1 MKILH
6 LAVGAVL
13 LGFGT
18 LALAAEFRIDTTE
31 ADGRLVDNI
40 DLPFVNDPA
49 VPGEWL
55 SVDFVAEPGDFV
67 PGVKKFRDELYLG
80 GFNFFPGGKMGV
92 LPDAPEAAPWFKWTR
107 GVVTHSGDKTASR
120 YFIKEIKGAS
130 YMFFEWKSG
139 DYTIRHMKPE
149 YYVLKK
155 TARK

>member
-1 MKILH
+1 MKIWH
-6 LAVGAVL
+6 MAVGAAL

-18 LALAAEFRIDTTE
+18 LALAAEIRIDTTE

-40 DLPFVNDPA
+40 NLPFVSDPA
-49 VPGEWL
+49 VQGEWL
-55 SVDFVAEPGDFV
+55 SVDFVKEPGEFA
-67 PGVKKFRDELYLG
+67 PGVKQFRGDLYLG
-80 GFNFFPGGKMGV
+80 GFKFFAGGAMAV
-92 LPDAPEAAPWFKWTR
+92 LPNAPDSAPWFRWTK

-139 DYTIRHMKPE
+139 DYVIRHKQPE

-155 TARK
+155 K